1 LDEDE
6 NKYHSGQTLP
16 VANRVYRIGVEGV
29 DNLDTF
35 IETIEQVRGQLI
47 LLEPHR
53 NWKFVRTDRDE
64 TPQGTIVYL
73 VFDDEH

>member
-1 LDEDE
+1 VDED
-6 NKYHSGQTLP
+6 KYHQGQRLP
-16 VANRVYRIGVEGV
+16 VANRVYRIGVEGA

-35 IETIEQVRGQLI
+35 IETMERIREQLI

-53 NWKFVRTDRDE
+53 NWKFIRAERDE

-73 VFDDEH
+73 VFDDGQ

>member
-1 LDEDE
+1 M
-6 NKYHSGQTLP
+6 
-16 VANRVYRIGVEGV
+16 ANRVYRIGVEGM

-35 IETIEQVRGQLI
+35 IETIEQLREQLI

-53 NWKFVRTDRDE
+53 NWKFIRVERNE
-64 TPQGTIVYL
+64 SPEGTIVYL

>member
-1 LDEDE
+1 
-6 NKYHSGQTLP
+6 
-16 VANRVYRIGVEGV
+16 VANRVYRIGVEGM

-35 IETIEQVRGQLI
+35 IETIEQLREQLI

-53 NWKFVRTDRDE
+53 NWKFIRVERNE
-64 TPQGTIVYL
+64 SPEGTIVYL